1 MEFKIQKKD
10 ILRGLERT
18 LTVVE
23 RRNTMPSLNHAL
35 FELKDDVLQIS
46 ATDLEIFV
54 SSTMGC
60 RSLTS
65 GRLAVPARSVYDIV
79 KECSDSE
86 DIHFRGVQGNRV
98 EIISGKSQ
106 FRLLGLPSDSF
117 PHFKASPKGQLSSAK
132 LSTKEFLKL
141 LQKTEYSVCL
151 EEIRYFLTG
160 IYLETIHDESGT
172 SSLRAVATDGHRLA
186 LMETSSQVLGTL
198 NLKKGLIIP
207 KKGVGELRKILES
220 SNSDQFELTCDEN
233 LFRVSTGELNLW
245 VRPID
250 GEYPDY
256 KRVIPTSLA
265 NLVKADRNEMLNSLR
280 RMALLVSDR
289 SKVVTFEFKKNRLIL
304 STTNPELGEA
314 NDEVSVDYNGP
325 EIKSG
330 FNVRFFLDA
339 LSHFEGDQVELFI
352 GEKLQPAIMRSPA
365 NPGYTV
371 VVMPMRI

>member
-1 MEFKIQKKD
+1 MEFKIQKRD

-79 KECSDSE
+79 KECSDNE
-86 DIHFRGVQGNRV
+86 DIHFRSINGNRL
-98 EIISGKSQ
+98 EIMAGKSH
-106 FRLLGLPSDSF
+106 FRLLGLSSDSF

-160 IYLETIHDESGT
+160 IFLETIHDDKST
-172 SSLRAVATDGHRLA
+172 FLRAVATDGHRLA
-186 LMETSSQVLGTL
+186 LMEAPSQTVGALS
-198 NLKKGLIIP
+198 LKKGLIIP

-220 SNSDQFELTCDEN
+220 SNSEQFELTCDEN
-233 LFRVSTGELNLW
+233 LFRVSTGDLNLW
-245 VRPID
+245 IRPID

-256 KRVIPTSLA
+256 KRVIPTNLT
-265 NLVKADRNEMLNSLR
+265 NLVKADRNELLAGLR

-289 SKVVTFEFKKNRLIL
+289 SKVVTFEFKNNRLVL

-314 NDEVSVDYNGP
+314 NDEISVDYTGP

-330 FNVRFFLDA
+330 FNVRFFIDA
-339 LSHFEGDQVELFI
+339 ISHFEGDQIEIQI
-352 GEKLQPAIMRSPA
+352 GEKLQPAILKSVL